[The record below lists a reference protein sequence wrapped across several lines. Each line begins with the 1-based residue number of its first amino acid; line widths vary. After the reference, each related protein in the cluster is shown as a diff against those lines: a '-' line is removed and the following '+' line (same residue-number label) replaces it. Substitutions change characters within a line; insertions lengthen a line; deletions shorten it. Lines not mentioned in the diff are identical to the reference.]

1 MRITHVLFNL
11 RTGGA
16 ETMLVDIMNRQV
28 ADGDDVTL
36 LLINRGHQQHLRDA
50 IDPRVKVVELGRK
63 IGAKNPLW
71 LLRVNLALHRL
82 HPDVVHV
89 HNKMAL
95 GMLYG
100 PRRYAVVFTYH
111 CCGDVNPYSRRPDML
126 CAISQAV
133 SADVAARGE
142 GSCEIVYNGIDTSA
156 IAMRRPASP
165 QTPPRLVQIG
175 SLYADI
181 KGQHITLRALAAMR
195 HADATVDFYGDGHSR
210 ADLEALTH
218 ELGLDKRVR
227 FMGTRSR
234 RELYDALPG
243 YDVALLPSL
252 NEGFGL
258 ALAEPMA
265 AGVPV
270 VASNLPGPSEV
281 LRDADSILGTTVPA
295 GNPQALADAID
306 GILDAFTEAL
316 ALAVDAATSV
326 RRRFDI
332 AGTVARYREL
342 YSSLTGATDQHT
354 LQP

>member
-16 ETMLVDIMNRQV
+16 ETMLVDIMNLQV

-36 LLINRGHQQHLRDA
+36 LLINRGHQQHLLDA

-71 LLRVNLALHRL
+71 LLRVNFALHRL
-82 HPDVVHV
+82 RPDVVHV

-126 CAISQAV
+126 CAISEAV

-142 GSCEIVYNGIDTSA
+142 GRCEIVYNGIDTPVIS
-156 IAMRRPASP
+156 RRPKRTA

-181 KGQHITLRALAAMR
+181 KGQRITLRALAAMR
-195 HADATVDFYGDGHSR
+195 HADATVDFYGDGGSR
-210 ADLEALTH
+210 AELEALTH
-218 ELGLDKRVR
+218 QLGLDSRVR

-234 RELYDALPG
+234 RELYKALPQ

-265 AGVPV
+265 AGIPV
-270 VASNLPGPSEV
+270 VASDLPGPGEV
-281 LRDADSILGTTVPA
+281 LCDGDRLLGHTVPA
-295 GNPQALADAID
+295 GDPQALADAID
-306 GILDAFTEAL
+306 GILDDFNAATAL
-316 ALAVDAATSV
+316 AADAAASV

-332 AGTVARYREL
+332 AGTVARYRQL
-342 YSSLTGATDQHT
+342 YSRLIGTPDRHT
-354 LQP
+354 SNP

>member
-1 MRITHVLFNL
+1 M
-11 RTGGA
+11 
-16 ETMLVDIMNRQV
+16 
-28 ADGDDVTL
+28 
-36 LLINRGHQQHLRDA
+36 
-50 IDPRVKVVELGRK
+50 
-63 IGAKNPLW
+63 
-71 LLRVNLALHRL
+71 
-82 HPDVVHV
+82 
-89 HNKMAL
+89 
-95 GMLYG
+95 
-100 PRRYAVVFTYH
+100 
-111 CCGDVNPYSRRPDML
+111 
-126 CAISQAV
+126 
-133 SADVAARGE
+133 
-142 GSCEIVYNGIDTSA
+142 
-156 IAMRRPASP
+156 
-165 QTPPRLVQIG
+165 QIG

-218 ELGLDKRVR
+218 ELGLGKRVR

-281 LRDADSILGTTVPA
+281 LRDADSILGSTVPA

-342 YSSLTGATDQHT
+342 YSRLTGATDQHT

>member
-28 ADGDDVTL
+28 ADGDDVNL
-36 LLINRGHQQHLRDA
+36 LLINRGHQQHLLDA
-50 IDPRVKVVELGRK
+50 VDPRVKVVELGRK

-71 LLRVNLALHRL
+71 LLRVNLALRRL
-82 HPDVVHV
+82 RPDVVHV

-126 CAISQAV
+126 CAISEAV
-133 SADVAARGE
+133 RADVAARGE

-156 IAMRRPASP
+156 ISRRLKRTA

-181 KGQHITLRALAAMR
+181 KGQRITLRALAAMR
-195 HADATVDFYGDGHSR
+195 HADATVDFYGDGGSR
-210 ADLEALTH
+210 AELEALTH
-218 ELGLDKRVR
+218 QLGLDSRVR

-234 RELYDALPG
+234 RELYKALPQ

-265 AGVPV
+265 AGIPV
-270 VASNLPGPSEV
+270 VASDLPGPGEV
-281 LRDADSILGTTVPA
+281 LCDGDRLLGHTVPA
-295 GNPQALADAID
+295 GDPQALADAID
-306 GILDAFTEAL
+306 GILDDFNAATAL
-316 ALAVDAATSV
+316 AADAADSV

-332 AGTVARYREL
+332 AGTVARYRQL
-342 YSSLTGATDQHT
+342 YSRLIGTPDRHT
-354 LQP
+354 SNP